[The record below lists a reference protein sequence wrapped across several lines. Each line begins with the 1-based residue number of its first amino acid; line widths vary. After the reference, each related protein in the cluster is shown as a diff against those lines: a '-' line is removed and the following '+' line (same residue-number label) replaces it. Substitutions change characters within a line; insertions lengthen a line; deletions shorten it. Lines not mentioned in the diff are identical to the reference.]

1 MANEK
6 MFKHD
11 GTTFGAKCAAEK
23 WLRENGFSYGSSSRD
38 GPQGIVKGDAA
49 IAKYRNLSSADKGEM
64 DGWLYS
70 GRDQDARI
78 IFNN

>member
-6 MFKHD
+6 VFKHD
-11 GTTFGAKCAAEK
+11 GTTFGAKFTAEE
-23 WLRENGFSYGSSSRD
+23 WLRENGFSYGSSSHD
-38 GPQGIVKGDAA
+38 GPQGIVKGDAY
-49 IAKYRNLSSADKGEM
+49 IAKYRHLSKDDKEAM
-64 DGWLYS
+64 DGWLYA